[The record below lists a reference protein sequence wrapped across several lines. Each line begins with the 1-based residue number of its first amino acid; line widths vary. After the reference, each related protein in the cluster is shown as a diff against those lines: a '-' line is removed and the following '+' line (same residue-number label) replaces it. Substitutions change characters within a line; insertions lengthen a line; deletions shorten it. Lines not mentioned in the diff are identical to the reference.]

1 MSLVNIIFLVYG
13 FILLV
18 GAFMGWKAHSPV
30 SLIMGL
36 ISGALVLFG
45 VYYSGVKAV
54 CGYGLI
60 AATSGVLVVTFLVR
74 FLQTHKMMPSGMLFL
89 LSLAALIIS
98 VKVLLNK

>member
-13 FILLV
+13 FILLG
-18 GAFMGWKAHSPV
+18 GAFMGWKAGSPV

-60 AATSGVLVVTFLVR
+60 AITSGILTITFLMR
-74 FLQTHKMMPSGMLFL
+74 FLQTHKMMPSGMLL
-89 LSLAALIIS
+89 ALSLIALIIS
-98 VKVLLNK
+98 LKVLFVK